1 MVGQLARTA
10 DASLVVGTAG
20 TADKCA
26 WLVDELGFDVAINY
40 RTQDVA
46 GHLRE
51 ACPHGIDVF
60 FDNVG
65 GDTLDAGLANL
76 AMHARVVLCGAISQY
91 NEDRPVGP
99 RNYLNLIVKR
109 SRMEGFLILDYL
121 DRFPE
126 AQLKMAGWVMGGQIK
141 HREHVVEGLDPA
153 DAPTILAT
161 SGGLRRGPGGQPELA
176 PLIHHAFELAG
187 VSGRA
192 PSLCHLGTAMG
203 DQLWWNAM
211 LSEAGRASGV
221 TVHHLNLFTMP
232 NVEDIAGFLL
242 EHDTVWVGG
251 GSVAN
256 LLAVW
261 RVHGLDRIF
270 RQVWAAGVV
279 LGGVSAGSLCW
290 HVGGTT
296 DSFGPQLRPVTDGL
310 GFLPYANGVHYD
322 SEPQRRPLLQRLVA
336 DGTLPDAYATDDGV
350 GLVYRGTELVEA
362 VTEVA
367 GRGAYRISRE
377 GEGAVEERIE
387 PRVLPGAA

>member
-1 MVGQLARTA
+1 MTDTNRRILLASRPSGLVTADNLQIDDSAPVPEPADGQALVRVQHLSIDPTIRTWMDDAPGYLPPIGIGEVIRSGGVGQVVTSKNDGIPEGSLVFGMTGWQQYVLAGEGAESVTVLPPGVEPGAAIGVYGVTGMTAYFGLFDIGRPKPGDVVVVSGAAGATGSVVGQLARTA

-141 HREHVVEGLDPA
+141 HREHVVEGLDHA
-153 DAPTILAT
+153 GDALNLLF
-161 SGGLRRGPGGQPELA
+161 SGGNTGKV
-176 PLIHHAFELAG
+176 I
-187 VSGRA
+187 VS
-192 PSLCHLGTAMG
+192 L
-203 DQLWWNAM
+203 
-211 LSEAGRASGV
+211 
-221 TVHHLNLFTMP
+221 
-232 NVEDIAGFLL
+232 
-242 EHDTVWVGG
+242 
-251 GSVAN
+251 
-256 LLAVW
+256 
-261 RVHGLDRIF
+261 
-270 RQVWAAGVV
+270 
-279 LGGVSAGSLCW
+279 
-290 HVGGTT
+290 
-296 DSFGPQLRPVTDGL
+296 
-310 GFLPYANGVHYD
+310 
-322 SEPQRRPLLQRLVA
+322 
-336 DGTLPDAYATDDGV
+336 
-350 GLVYRGTELVEA
+350 
-362 VTEVA
+362 
-367 GRGAYRISRE
+367 
-377 GEGAVEERIE
+377 
-387 PRVLPGAA
+387 